1 MNKEEIQEDIKKY
14 SSLEAVGKSEGGQI
28 ILKDIKQDIV
38 STIDQLANYK
48 ELSHIELIA
57 LCAGLSEKLTM
68 MKIMRNAKKNKD
80 MAIEALDED

>member
-28 ILKDIKQDIV
+28 ILKDIKSDIV
-38 STIDQLANYK
+38 STIDQLAKYG